1 MIWLF
6 GSWGF
11 SVSKEWQTFPRVA
24 VPFSTA
30 IIKVGVIHFVH
41 ILASIGYDHCVKKK
55 VFSHSAKYVMQSH
68 NGFNLQFPADIW
80 YWTPFH
86 VCLPPAHLQWTVCS
100 YLLLIFQLGCLFFTV
115 EFSEFSMCSDT
126 SLLWDTYF
134 VNTFSQSIA
143 HSIISLAGSFTK
155 QFLNF
160 DGGKLKYFFPFINC
174 EFGVQS
180 KNSA

>member
-1 MIWLF
+1 
-6 GSWGF
+6 
-11 SVSKEWQTFPRVA
+11 
-24 VPFSTA
+24 
-30 IIKVGVIHFVH
+30 
-41 ILASIGYDHCVKKK
+41 
-55 VFSHSAKYVMQSH
+55 MQPH

-100 YLLLIFQLGCLFFTV
+100 YLLPIFQLGCLFFTV

-143 HSIISLAGSFTK
+143 HSIISLTGSFTK

-160 DGGKLKYFFPFINC
+160 DGGKLIIFFPFINY

-180 KNSA
+180 KNSVYSRTCRFSLIHLKKIMVLHFICKSMIYIMLISIWGGRFR